1 MQDEAQKLG
10 YDKFIFKYGSIH
22 GKLASFVAE
31 QLNLKKIGL
40 EKLPSFSKKN
50 CFFTKKLLEQ
60 ATAEYVALFKS
71 TLIKGDN
78 LLVLAGGLGVDE
90 WAFSPNFKHIVSVEI
105 EKDVNDL
112 VDFNFNQ
119 LQVQNVQRITADA
132 TAYVKE
138 CNTFYE
144 AVYTDPDRRNDGK
157 REILL
162 SEHQPNII
170 ALLPHIQRITNHLYI
185 KCSPMYDHQMAINEL
200 NQIESIYFISLKGEM
215 KEMLIHVNFE
225 KDVEDKTIHLI
236 CVNIENAHYQE
247 VKYLLSDSYS
257 RPALAQ
263 DLSGYFYETGA
274 SLVKARLNHLYA
286 YENEWLAVDYAVPFY
301 ISSQYFSNCIGR
313 VFKIV
318 SVQTFNQQFKNYL
331 KTEKI
336 TKANI
341 KSRGLGIK
349 TEEVYKKLGLKEG
362 GNDYLFVC
370 PHLGQKTVIH
380 CVKVD

>member
-1 MQDEAQKLG
+1 LGEAQKMG
-10 YDKFIFKYGSIH
+10 YDKFIFKYKPTH
-22 GKLASFVAE
+22 NELASFVAE
-31 QLNLKKIGL
+31 QLSLQKNAS
-40 EKLPSFSKKN
+40 EKLPTFFKKN
-50 CFFTKKLLEQ
+50 CFYTKKLLEQ
-60 ATAEYVALFKS
+60 ATAENVALYKS
-71 TLIKGDN
+71 NLIKGDK

-90 WAFSPNFKHIVSVEI
+90 WAFSNNFKHIVSVEI
-105 EKDVNDL
+105 DESVNDL
-112 VDFNFNQ
+112 VEFNFNL
-119 LQVQNVQRITADA
+119 LQVSNIKRISADA

-138 CNTFYE
+138 CNSFFE
-144 AVYTDPDRRNDGK
+144 AVYTDPDRRNEGK

-170 ALLPHIQRITNHLYI
+170 ALLPHIQSITNHLYI

-200 NQIESIYFISLKGEM
+200 HQIESIYFISYKGEM

-225 KDVEDKTIHLI
+225 KIKD
-236 CVNIENAHYQE
+236 ENAINLVCIDLENTQFQE
-247 VKYLLSDSYS
+247 VKYLLADSYS
-257 RPALAQ
+257 RPTLAQ
-263 DLSGYFYETGA
+263 QLSGYFYETGA
-274 SLVKARLNHLYA
+274 SLVKARLNHHYA
-286 YENEWLAVDYAVPFY
+286 FENEWFAIDYAVPFY
-301 ISSQYFSNCIGR
+301 ISSQYFPNCIGR

-318 SVQTFNQQFKNYL
+318 SLQIFNQQFKNYL

-341 KSRGLGIK
+341 KSRGVGIK

-370 PHLGQKTVIH
+370 PHLGQKKVIH

>member
-1 MQDEAQKLG
+1 LAEAQKLG
-10 YDKFIFKYGSIH
+10 YDKFVFKYKPTH
-22 GKLASFVAE
+22 NELASFVAE
-31 QLNLKKIGL
+31 QLSLQKNAS
-40 EKLPSFSKKN
+40 EKLPTFFKKN
-50 CFFTKKLLEQ
+50 CFYTKKLLEQ
-60 ATAEYVALFKS
+60 ATAEYVALYKS
-71 TLIKGDN
+71 NLIKGDN

-105 EKDVNDL
+105 DETVNDL
-112 VDFNFNQ
+112 VDFNFHL
-119 LQVQNVQRITADA
+119 LQVPNIKRISADA
-132 TAYVKE
+132 TDYVKE

-225 KDVEDKTIHLI
+225 KDVEDKAIHLI
-236 CVNIENAHYQE
+236 CANIENAHYQE

-263 DLSGYFYETGA
+263 QLSGYFYETGA

-286 YENEWLAVDYAVPFY
+286 YENEWFAVDYAVPFY
-301 ISSQYFSNCIGR
+301 ISSLFVPNSIGR

-318 SVQTFNQQFKNYL
+318 SVQIFNQQFKNYL

-341 KSRGLGIK
+341 KCRGLGIK

-362 GNDYLFVC
+362 GHDYLFVC